1 MIDFLVSCG
10 VALLSGL
17 GVGSGGLLVVFL
29 TEYREVGQLFAQG
42 VNLIFFIF
50 SSGASTAVNLRSRNI
65 CYGAVT
71 VMSVGGTVGAIV
83 GALVASLLDPDLL
96 RIGFGAM
103 LLIGGV
109 PSFIKSVK
117 SFIIKKPVETSSPIF
132 CQILPQVFFGIV
144 YWYYK

>member
-29 TEYREVGQLFAQG
+29 TEYREIGQLFAQG

-50 SSGASTAVNLRSRNI
+50 SSGASTAVNLRMRKI
-65 CYGAVT
+65 CYGAVML
-71 VMSVGGTVGAIV
+71 MSIGGTIGAIT
-83 GALVASLLDPDLL
+83 GALIASVIDPDLL
-96 RIGFGAM
+96 RIGFGLM

-109 PSFIKSVK
+109 PALLRAIKSF
-117 SFIIKKPVETSSPIF
+117 SKKKAT
-132 CQILPQVFFGIV
+132 L
-144 YWYYK
+144 

>member
-29 TEYREVGQLFAQG
+29 TEYRGVGQLFAQG

-50 SSGASTAVNLRSRNI
+50 SSGASTAVNLRARNI
-65 CYGAVT
+65 CYGAVML
-71 VMSVGGTVGAIV
+71 MSIGGTVGAIV
-83 GALVASLLDPDLL
+83 GAIVASILDPNLL

-103 LLIGGV
+103 LLIGGI
-109 PSFIKSVK
+109 PSFIRALKA
-117 SFIIKKPVETSSPIF
+117 FLDKKPVEN
-132 CQILPQVFFGIV
+132 L
-144 YWYYK
+144 

>member
-29 TEYREVGQLFAQG
+29 TEYRDVGQLFAQG

-50 SSGASTAVNLRSRNI
+50 SSGASTAVNLRTRNI

-83 GALVASLLDPDLL
+83 GALVASMLNPDLL
-96 RIGFGAM
+96 RIGFGVM
-103 LLIGGV
+103 LLVGGV
-109 PSFIKSVK
+109 PSFIKSVR
-117 SFIIKKPVETSSPIF
+117 SFLVPRYAEDP
-132 CQILPQVFFGIV
+132 
-144 YWYYK
+144 

>member
-50 SSGASTAVNLRSRNI
+50 SSGASTAVNLRARNI

-83 GALVASLLDPDLL
+83 GALVASVLDPDLL
-96 RIGFGAM
+96 RIGFGIM
-103 LLIGGV
+103 LLIGGI
-109 PSFIKSVK
+109 PALLNSVK
-117 SFIIKKPVETSSPIF
+117 SFSKKRQHKCRASHE
-132 CQILPQVFFGIV
+132 
-144 YWYYK
+144 

>member
-29 TEYREVGQLFAQG
+29 TEYRGVGQLFAQG

-50 SSGASTAVNLRSRNI
+50 SSGASSAVNLRLRNI
-65 CYGAVT
+65 CYGT
-71 VMSVGGTVGAIV
+71 VMLMSIGGTVGAIV
-83 GALVASLLDPDLL
+83 GAIVASILDPDLL

-103 LLIGGV
+103 LLIGGI
-109 PSFIKSVK
+109 PSFIRSLKA
-117 SFIIKKPVETSSPIF
+117 FFDKKLVEN
-132 CQILPQVFFGIV
+132 L
-144 YWYYK
+144 

>member
-50 SSGASTAVNLRSRNI
+50 SSGASTAVNLRARNI
-65 CYGAVT
+65 CYGVVT
-71 VMSVGGTVGAIV
+71 VMSVGGAIGAIV
-83 GALVASLLDPDLL
+83 GALVASVLDPDLL

-109 PSFIKSVK
+109 PSFIRSVK
-117 SFIIKKPVETSSPIF
+117 SFIIKKPVETS
-132 CQILPQVFFGIV
+132 
-144 YWYYK
+144 

>member
-71 VMSVGGTVGAIV
+71 VMSIGGTVGAIV
-83 GALVASLLDPDLL
+83 GALVASVLDPDLL
-96 RIGFGAM
+96 RIGFGLM
-103 LLIGGV
+103 LLIGGI
-109 PSFIKSVK
+109 PALWRAIGAMGRKRASTNDNLATR
-117 SFIIKKPVETSSPIF
+117 E
-132 CQILPQVFFGIV
+132 
-144 YWYYK
+144 

>member
-50 SSGASTAVNLRSRNI
+50 SSGASTAVNLRARNI

-83 GALVASLLDPDLL
+83 GAIVASVLDPDLL

-109 PSFIKSVK
+109 PSFIRSVK
-117 SFIIKKPVETSSPIF
+117 SFIIKKPVEIS
-132 CQILPQVFFGIV
+132 
-144 YWYYK
+144 

>member
-29 TEYREVGQLFAQG
+29 TKYREIGQLFAQG

-50 SSGASTAVNLRSRNI
+50 SSGASTAVNLRMRNI
-65 CYGAVT
+65 CYGAVSL
-71 VMSVGGTVGAIV
+71 MSIGGTIGAIV
-83 GALVASLLDPDLL
+83 GALIASVLDPDLL
-96 RIGFGAM
+96 RIGFGIM

-109 PSFIKSVK
+109 PAFLRAIKSF
-117 SFIIKKPVETSSPIF
+117 SKKKGTV
-132 CQILPQVFFGIV
+132 
-144 YWYYK
+144 

>member
-71 VMSVGGTVGAIV
+71 VMSIGGTVGAIV

-96 RIGFGAM
+96 RIGFGLM
-103 LLIGGV
+103 LLIGGI
-109 PSFIKSVK
+109 PALWRAIGAMGRKRASTNDNLATR
-117 SFIIKKPVETSSPIF
+117 E
-132 CQILPQVFFGIV
+132 
-144 YWYYK
+144 

>member
-1 MIDFLVSCG
+1 MIDFLVSAG

-29 TEYREVGQLFAQG
+29 TEYRGVGQLFAQG

-50 SSGASTAVNLRSRNI
+50 SSGAATAVNLRARRI

-71 VMSVGGTVGAIV
+71 LMSIGGTIGAIT
-83 GALVASLLDPDLL
+83 GAIIASVLNPDLL
-96 RIGFGAM
+96 RIGFGLM

-109 PSFIKSVK
+109 PSFIRSVK
-117 SFIIKKPVETSSPIF
+117 SFLIKKTA
-132 CQILPQVFFGIV
+132 
-144 YWYYK
+144 

>member
-29 TEYREVGQLFAQG
+29 TEYRAVGQLFAQG

-50 SSGASTAVNLRSRNI
+50 SSGASTAVNLRARNI

-83 GALVASLLDPDLL
+83 GALVASMLDPDLL
-96 RIGFGAM
+96 RIGFGVM
-103 LLIGGV
+103 LLVGGV
-109 PSFIKSVK
+109 PALLRSVRGMTRDRA
-117 SFIIKKPVETSSPIF
+117 SRDINSRNA
-132 CQILPQVFFGIV
+132 G
-144 YWYYK
+144 

>member
-29 TEYREVGQLFAQG
+29 TEYRDVGQLFAQG

-50 SSGASTAVNLRSRNI
+50 SSGASTAVNLRARNI

-83 GALVASLLDPDLL
+83 GALVASMLDPDLL
-96 RIGFGAM
+96 RIGFGVM
-103 LLIGGV
+103 LLVGGV
-109 PSFIKSVK
+109 PSFIKSVR
-117 SFIIKKPVETSSPIF
+117 SFLVPRYAEDP
-132 CQILPQVFFGIV
+132 
-144 YWYYK
+144 

>member
-29 TEYREVGQLFAQG
+29 TEYRAVGQLFAQG

-50 SSGASTAVNLRSRNI
+50 SSGASTAVNLRARNI

-71 VMSVGGTVGAIV
+71 LMSLGGTVGAIV
-83 GALVASLLDPDLL
+83 GALVASMLSPDLL
-96 RIGFGAM
+96 RIGFGVM

-109 PSFIKSVK
+109 PSFIKSVR
-117 SFIIKKPVETSSPIF
+117 SFLVPRYAKDP
-132 CQILPQVFFGIV
+132 
-144 YWYYK
+144 

>member
-29 TEYREVGQLFAQG
+29 TEYRDVGQLFAQG

-71 VMSVGGTVGAIV
+71 VMSIGGTVGAIV
-83 GALVASLLDPDLL
+83 GALVASVLDPDLL
-96 RIGFGAM
+96 RIGFGLM
-103 LLIGGV
+103 LLIGGI
-109 PSFIKSVK
+109 PALWRAIGAMGRKRASTNDNLATR
-117 SFIIKKPVETSSPIF
+117 E
-132 CQILPQVFFGIV
+132 
-144 YWYYK
+144 

>member
-29 TEYREVGQLFAQG
+29 TEYRDVGQLFAQG

-71 VMSVGGTVGAIV
+71 VMSIGGTVGAIV
-83 GALVASLLDPDLL
+83 GALVASVLAPDLL

-109 PSFIKSVK
+109 PSFIRSVK
-117 SFIIKKPVETSSPIF
+117 SFIIKKTAENP
-132 CQILPQVFFGIV
+132 
-144 YWYYK
+144 

>member
-29 TEYREVGQLFAQG
+29 TEYRDVGQLFAQG

-50 SSGASTAVNLRSRNI
+50 SSGASTAVNLRARNI

-71 VMSVGGTVGAIV
+71 VMSLGGTVGAIV
-83 GALVASLLDPDLL
+83 GALVASVLAPDLL
-96 RIGFGAM
+96 RIGFGVM

-109 PSFIKSVK
+109 PSFIKSVR
-117 SFIIKKPVETSSPIF
+117 SFLVPRYAKDP
-132 CQILPQVFFGIV
+132 
-144 YWYYK
+144 